1 MNISLPDLL
10 AAVRSYNP
18 EADFTRIEAAYH
30 FAEDCHKDQF
40 RASGESYFIHP
51 VAVAMIVA
59 TELKLDSTSI
69 CAALLHDVVEDTAAT
84 LTDIEE
90 RFGPTMA
97 HLVEGVTKLN
107 KMFFSSATAAQAV
120 NFRKMLFAMTSDVRV
135 ILIKLADRL
144 HNLRTLQFLPP
155 VKQKY
160 VAKETLD
167 IYAPLAHRL
176 GMNKLKAQLE
186 ELSFSYLRPEI
197 VKEITEF
204 LASKG
209 FEGEEKLEEA
219 MSQIRTHLK
228 EVHID
233 AEISGRPKQLFSI
246 YGKMQKYNIPLE
258 GLYDILGVRVHT
270 RSVKDC
276 YGALGIVHK
285 FWKPIPGRFK
295 DYIAVPK
302 PNMYQSLHTTV
313 LFDGKPLEV
322 QIRTEEMHR
331 IAEDG
336 IAAHWDYKETSGK
349 EATPDYKEKLSW
361 LRNLIEWYK
370 DVKDASEFM
379 ETVKVELFQY
389 HVYVFTPKGDVIELP
404 QGSTPVDFGYAI
416 HTDVGHR
423 CIGAKVNGHIVP
435 LEYRLQNGDIVSIIT
450 SKAQKGPSRDWLK
463 FVGSV
468 SAKKKIRIWL
478 KKEFRADYIVQGEK
492 EFLDLLSRMGADKDA
507 EKRLKTSA
515 FEEEVKNLG
524 FPSIEEMYAGVGA
537 GEVKAQQVINKL
549 FPQLCVKVPEKP
561 ASGGGKTPDGHSRKK
576 GGGNKNTGPQIIAGG
591 LDTALVKVSHCCH
604 PIPGDPIIG
613 YITRG
618 RGVTVHRRDC
628 PNAKE
633 LLSKTDGRLIDV
645 RWDMGVQ
652 LEESKNAYI
661 SKIRLD
667 TTDRPGMLLAVT
679 GIISG
684 LGLNIFSAN
693 ARTTKKMTGVLDF
706 SVEVRD
712 KNQLEGLI
720 RSLSR
725 LNGVV
730 RVYRVDSPGKD
741 IE

>member
-1 MNISLPDLL
+1 MLT
-10 AAVRSYNP
+10 AVRSYNP
-18 EADFTRIEAAYH
+18 DADFVRIEAAYR
-30 FAEDCHKDQF
+30 FAEECHKDQF
-40 RASGESYFIHP
+40 RASGESYFMHP
-51 VAVAMIVA
+51 EAVAMIVA
-59 TELKLDSTSI
+59 VELKLDSTSI

-84 LTDIEE
+84 LADIEE

-120 NFRKMLFAMTSDVRV
+120 NFRKMLFAMTNDVRV

-144 HNLRTLQFLPP
+144 HNLRTLEFLPP

-176 GMNKLKAQLE
+176 GINKLKAQLE
-186 ELSFSYLRPEI
+186 ELSFKYLRPEI
-197 VKEITEF
+197 VKEINDF
-204 LASKG
+204 LASSG
-209 FEGEEKLEEA
+209 FEGEAKLEEA
-219 MSQIRTHLK
+219 MEQIRNHLK
-228 EVHID
+228 EVHIE
-233 AEISGRPKQLFSI
+233 AKISGRPKQLFSI
-246 YGKMQKYNIPLE
+246 YGKMQKYNIPLD
-258 GLYDILGVRVHT
+258 GLYDLLGVRILTH
-270 RSVKDC
+270 SVKDC

-331 IAEDG
+331 ISEEG
-336 IAAHWDYKETSGK
+336 IAAHWDYKESSGK

-435 LEYRLQNGDIVSIIT
+435 LEYTLKNGDIVSIIT

-468 SAKKKIRIWL
+468 SAKKKIRAWL

-492 EFLDLLSRMGADKDA
+492 ELLDLLTRMGADKES
-507 EKRLKTSA
+507 EKHLKSNV
-515 FEEEVKNLG
+515 FDEEVKNLG
-524 FPSIEEMYAGVGA
+524 FPSVEELYAGIGA
-537 GEVKAQQVINKL
+537 GEVKAQQIINKI
-549 FPQLCVKVPEKP
+549 FPQLGVKIPEKTAP
-561 ASGGGKTPDGHSRKK
+561 GTPRSSDSPTKKKAGGGKRP
-576 GGGNKNTGPQIIAGG
+576 GPQIIAGG

-604 PIPGDPIIG
+604 PIPGDPIMG

-618 RGVTVHRRDC
+618 RGVTVHRGDC
-628 PNAKE
+628 PNARQ
-633 LLSKTDGRLIDV
+633 LLSKSDGRLIDV
-645 RWDMGVQ
+645 SWDMGVQ
-652 LEESKNAYI
+652 LEETKNAYI
-661 SKIRLD
+661 AKIRLD

-684 LGLNIFSAN
+684 LSVNIFSAN
-693 ARTTKKMTGVLDF
+693 ARTTKNGTGVLDF

-730 RVYRVDSPGKD
+730 RAYRVDSPSKEDGD
-741 IE
+741 